1 MRCGEIATGPA
12 RGGDSSRAQRL
23 VLIVSTHVDDL
34 KGAGE
39 EEYRKRL
46 LEGLTSR
53 FGALKTKVGKFECI
67 GVMHEQDEATFEI
80 WTHQQH
86 YVPQI
91 REIPAGKAALLGDD
105 ETADEDLKALFM
117 SLVGALAWLV
127 LTMPCICV
135 YVAFLQRQTQSPTMG
150 HIRKAN
156 RLLRW
161 VRKHRLRL
169 GIWFRRLSGPLR
181 LVAISDSAFKAEE
194 YKGLVMRG
202 CVILLAEVHG
212 GDASYTHDLGWK
224 SKSTVRC
231 QVLDWYARKHS
242 RVVRSTYA
250 A

>member
-1 MRCGEIATGPA
+1 M
-12 RGGDSSRAQRL
+12 
-23 VLIVSTHVDDL
+23 STHVDDL

-91 REIPAGKAALLGDD
+91 RELFADKAALLGDD

-135 YVAFLQRQTQSPTMG
+135 YVAFLQRQTQSPTLG

-181 LVAISDSAFKAEE
+181 LVTISDSAFKAEE

-202 CVILLAEVHG
+202 CVILLAEVPG
-212 GDASYTHDLGWK
+212 GDGSPTHDLGWK

-231 QVLDWYARKHS
+231 QVLDW
-242 RVVRSTYA
+242 
-250 A
+250 